1 MEAVI
6 NASHSLSLQEL
17 QNYMK
22 RREHILSGKFTRSY
36 ERQMRQLIK
45 TRSRKVFN
53 LYICGILRKNLV
65 QVEIAVKSILVHI
78 C

>member
-6 NASHSLSLQEL
+6 DASHSLSFQEL

-22 RREHILSGKFTRSY
+22 NREHILGGKFTRSY

-45 TRSRKVFN
+45 TRSRKVLN
-53 LYICGILRKNLV
+53 
-65 QVEIAVKSILVHI
+65 
-78 C
+78 

>member
-6 NASHSLSLQEL
+6 DASHSLSFQEL

-22 RREHILSGKFTRSY
+22 NREHILGGKFTPSY

-45 TRSRKVFN
+45 TRSRKVLN
-53 LYICGILRKNLV
+53 
-65 QVEIAVKSILVHI
+65 
-78 C
+78 